1 MKPFVLPD
9 IPVLASEVLLAEKN
23 GDKQT
28 VAGQCKKALGD
39 YHLSGITPQ
48 SLQASLSHIDAE
60 VYAAVV
66 KKEDEPLLADVFT
79 HQGGVVKAAQKRGHT
94 ALRPFFPRNGR

>member
-1 MKPFVLPD
+1 MPA
-9 IPVLASEVLLAEKN
+9 IPERTSDVLLAEKN

-48 SLQASLSHIDAE
+48 SLQASLNQIDAE
-60 VYAAVV
+60 VYAPTVE
-66 KKEDEPLLADVFT
+66 KEEEPLLAEVFT
-79 HQGGVVKAAQKRGHT
+79 IKEAWSRRCRNKDMLHCV
-94 ALRPFFPRNGR
+94 LFPSKWVMI